1 MEEPQEEK
9 AGIPAW
15 VMTFADLMS
24 LLMCFFVLL
33 LSFAEMDAMKF
44 KQIAASMEKAF
55 GVQRKVP
62 AVEPPMGT
70 SPIFDKF
77 SPGKPQPTMQESVK
91 QETSQDDPKLRTFT
105 ADGATEQAIE
115 QAVKQQMELTL
126 QELQAAL
133 SEESGKGMLQIE
145 QGPKRL
151 IIRIEERG
159 SFGSGSADLNPEF
172 AGMVARVGESLALI
186 PGEIAVEGHTDEIPI
201 STLRFR
207 SNWDL
212 SAGRAAA
219 VANALLSG
227 PGVAPERVRV
237 QGHAETRPRVAN
249 DSATNRAL
257 NRRVEIVVDLSGPVQ
272 SLEREARVL
281 AGAGQLGDLN
291 RLGWTP
297 GSSGALAGSG
307 GNR

>member
-9 AGIPAW
+9 TGIPAW

-44 KQIAASMEKAF
+44 KQIAQSMEKAF

-62 AVEPPMGT
+62 AAEPPMGT

-77 SPGKPQPTMQESVK
+77 SPGKPQPTLQESVQ

-105 ADGATEQAIE
+105 ADAAAEQAIE
-115 QAVKQQMELTL
+115 QAVQQQMDLTL
-126 QELQAAL
+126 QALQAAL
-133 SEESGKGMLQIE
+133 SEEAGKGMLQIE

-159 SFGSGSADLNPEF
+159 SFASGSADLHPEF
-172 AGMVARVGESLALI
+172 AGMVARVGDSLARI

-201 STLRFR
+201 STARFR

-227 PGVAPERVRV
+227 PSVEPQRVRV

-249 DSATNRAL
+249 DSAANRAL

-272 SLEREARVL
+272 NLKRDARHL
-281 AGAGQLGDLN
+281 AGTGQLGELN
-291 RLGWTP
+291 RLGWVEQVT
-297 GSSGALAGSG
+297 GGAEGSG
-307 GNR
+307 SGR